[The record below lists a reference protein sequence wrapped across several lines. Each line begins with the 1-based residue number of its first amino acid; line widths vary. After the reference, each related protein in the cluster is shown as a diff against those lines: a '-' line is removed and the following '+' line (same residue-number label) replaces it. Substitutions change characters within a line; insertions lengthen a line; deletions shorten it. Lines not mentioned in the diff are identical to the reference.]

1 MKKALLLGAGVL
13 VLALAACSKTPA
25 PKSTTPAVS
34 SSSTSMSTT
43 TKMTEYAD
51 GHWIPFTSAKPLS
64 PAQWAVVDAYA
75 NFTTAA
81 FAVFT
86 THSVAPLVTVVSA
99 QSRVAKMFARDLAA
113 GTNAG
118 VLYTKGT
125 VESVAIH
132 SDRARLSL
140 KLYYPGGRI
149 MYYVSTWARPFFDQA
164 GSSQPSANN
173 TTLASGQY
181 APWQFLGDMG
191 ALGSSTPGHYAAG
204 RDHTQC
210 GL

>member
-1 MKKALLLGAGVL
+1 MSQFHEHIHWLAAAVAAVALLAGTGGT
-13 VLALAACSKTPA
+13 AAAAASNLT
-25 PKSTTPAVS
+25 S
-34 SSSTSMSTT
+34 SGST

-75 NFTTAA
+75 DFTTAA

-132 SDRARLSL
+132 SDWARLSL

-149 MYYVSTWARPFFDQA
+149 MYYVSTWARPFDQA